1 MGARKSLLIGVALIA
16 AGAAT
21 PGCATKKYAREQAG
35 IVNARVDTVEPR
47 VAAVEGTARDAL
59 DRATAAGKLAEGKFL
74 YQMVLQDDAVK
85 FALNKAELSPEGEA
99 RLAAFVE
106 KLKAE
111 NRNVYVEIQGHTDA
125 SGAPDYNTRLGE
137 SRAEVV
143 RRYLNGHGVALNR
156 LSTISYG
163 EESPVAPNETPDGRA
178 QNRRVVLVVMS

>member
-1 MGARKSLLIGVALIA
+1 MGARKSLLLGVVLIA

-21 PGCATKKYAREQAG
+21 TGCATKKYAREQAAVVDG
-35 IVNARVDTVEPR
+35 RVTTVETR
-47 VAAVEGTARDAL
+47 VVAVEGTPKDAL

-85 FALNKAELSPEGEA
+85 FDLDKADLSPEAES

-125 SGAPDYNTRLGE
+125 TGAPDYNEKLGE

-163 EESPVAPNETPDGRA
+163 EASPVAPNESPDGRA